1 MNLSINVH
9 RWTAFPSWR
18 PPSWWKKPGA
28 SWRTAENFKYPSW
41 QQPKLS
47 ARIYRAAA
55 HVFSLLCTRMLLS
68 RKRQRRRKEEK
79 REKKYTYICIHKCTY
94 KKETRKR
101 VWLIHFVQLSFEAS
115 LLQFNEI
122 KIASWSLDR
131 KHGLKATWC
140 LLSFSLSLSPT
151 IFGKNVEG
159 KVGQRG
165 FSRSRSRR
173 PWYVARSMNHRS
185 QWNLRI
191 YRAYALALLRRAI
204 IRRVSRHR
212 ERKRGGKF
220 WPCRREGTDI
230 LETGCR
236 SGARLLETRNQRNF

>member
-55 HVFSLLCTRMLLS
+55 HVFSLLCTRMPLS

-79 REKKYTYICIHKCTY
+79 REKKCTYICIHKCTY

-220 WPCRREGTDI
+220 WPCRWEGTDI